1 MLNSYLDRCPL
12 IAILRGIEPRQC
24 IRVADVLLEAGFTT
38 LEVPLNSPDALPSI
52 QLLKD
57 HFGHSALIG
66 AGTVTKT
73 EQVMA
78 VYQAGARLIF
88 SPNCDIDIIKTTK
101 TLDMVS
107 IPGCATPTEAFAAVH
122 AGADLL
128 KLFPAQLLT
137 PAVVKGMAEVL
148 PSIPL
153 LAVGGINTDNMK
165 DYIDA
170 GCSGFG
176 LGGSLFKPG
185 KSIAS
190 IKTDANRLMQA
201 FIAAKEVECEVV

>member
-12 IAILRGIEPRQC
+12 VAILRGIEPRQC

-52 QLLKD
+52 RLLKD

-66 AGTVTKT
+66 AGTVIRV

-78 VYQAGARLIF
+78 VYQAGARLVF
-88 SPNCDIDIIKTTK
+88 SPNCDIDIIKTAK

-107 IPGCATPTEAFAAVH
+107 IPGCATPTEAFAAID

-137 PAVVKGMAEVL
+137 PNVVKSMVEVL
-148 PSIPL
+148 PSIGL
-153 LAVGGINTDNMK
+153 LGVGGISADNMK
-165 DYIDA
+165 DYLDA
-170 GCSGFG
+170 GCTGFG
-176 LGGSLFKPG
+176 LGGALFKPG
-185 KSIAS
+185 KSIAN

-201 FIAAKEVECEVV
+201 FLAAKEVECEAV